1 MFGYSDMADDKE
13 FAIDPVQYGV
23 LCQRVQDMGKKIDK
37 MEKQLEELIALANKS
52 RGGLWLGMSIISCIA
67 AVVAFVVS
75 NFKTY

>member
-1 MFGYSDMADDKE
+1 MFWYSDMADDKE
-13 FAIDPVQYGV
+13 FAIDPVQYGI

>member
-1 MFGYSDMADDKE
+1 MFGYSDMADDKD
-13 FAIDPVQYGV
+13 FAIDPVQYGI

>member
-1 MFGYSDMADDKE
+1 MADDKD
-13 FAIDPVQYGV
+13 FAIDPVQYGI

>member
-1 MFGYSDMADDKE
+1 MSGYSEMAENVE
-13 FAIDPVQYGV
+13 FSIDPVQYGV

>member
-1 MFGYSDMADDKE
+1 MAEDKE

>member
-1 MFGYSDMADDKE
+1 MAEDRE
-13 FAIDPVQYGV
+13 FAIDPVQYGI

>member
-1 MFGYSDMADDKE
+1 MPEIMEYKNVE
-13 FAIDPVQYGV
+13 IDPVQYGV
-23 LCQRVQDMGKKIDK
+23 LWHRVHSMSKKMDK
-37 MEKQLEELIALANKS
+37 MEQQLEELIALANKS

>member
-1 MFGYSDMADDKE
+1 MLGYSDMAEDRE
-13 FAIDPVQYGV
+13 FSIDPVQYGI